1 MKKKL
6 GSFSDKETYWTQ
18 TLKEFLT
25 VKMIVFL
32 TLKMIVLKIEVKSDC
47 CQIWGML
54 HHRRNYTE
62 SIQLAEVIQRVV
74 WAENYEIMTMKEIN
88 SLLLT
93 MLQL

>member
-1 MKKKL
+1 MKKEL

-25 VKMIVFL
+25 VKMIV
-32 TLKMIVLKIEVKSDC
+32 LKIEVKSDC
-47 CQIWGML
+47 SQIWGML

-88 SLLLT
+88 SLYC
-93 MLQL
+93 

>member
-1 MKKKL
+1 MKKEL

-25 VKMIVFL
+25 
-32 TLKMIVLKIEVKSDC
+32 LKMIVLKIEVKSDC
-47 CQIWGML
+47 CRIWGML

>member
-1 MKKKL
+1 MKKEL

-18 TLKEFLT
+18 TLKE
-25 VKMIVFL
+25 FL

-47 CQIWGML
+47 CQIWGTL

>member
-1 MKKKL
+1 MKKEL

-18 TLKEFLT
+18 TLKE
-25 VKMIVFL
+25 FL

-47 CQIWGML
+47 CQIWGTL

-88 SLLLT
+88 SLYC
-93 MLQL
+93 

>member
-1 MKKKL
+1 MKKEL

-25 VKMIVFL
+25 VKMIV
-32 TLKMIVLKIEVKSDC
+32 LKIEVKSDC
-47 CQIWGML
+47 CQIWGTL